1 MNRGQETDRKNKL
14 LMRFTLKQER
24 HTQFTKTHIHQ
35 FAHYGWKDILSSVFV
50 VVDVLERL
58 YCHDDGVR
66 PLLLGATDR
75 PVCAAPAAG
84 NVGKVPGRSPRQ
96 RRVPHVD
103 QERALVHNLW
113 AAGGGGQGGRRWWWW
128 WHGVIS
134 GRLPAA
140 SGDGDAVCTRAWHS
154 LKCFVVLESWKVYTE
169 LLILFSSKNAF
180 SVTLLPS
187 SLSLNS
193 YKTLKKNLVFRHFFA
208 ILSLAM

>member
-1 MNRGQETDRKNKL
+1 MVE
-14 LMRFTLKQER
+14 
-24 HTQFTKTHIHQ
+24 KTS
-35 FAHYGWKDILSSVFV
+35 ILSSVFI

-58 YCHDDGVR
+58 YCHDDGVGL
-66 PLLLGATDR
+66 LLLGATDR
-75 PVCAAPAAG
+75 PVCAAPAPG

-103 QERALVHNLW
+103 QERALVHNLR

-154 LKCFVVLESWKVYTE
+154 LKCFVVLEKCIPTLFSV
-169 LLILFSSKNAF
+169 ILF
-180 SVTLLPS
+180 PS
-187 SLSLNS
+187 SLSGLFEFLQTIQKNPVLKLFCNS
-193 YKTLKKNLVFRHFFA
+193 FTWNGMSFSVCVAPLLRNSKIESTYTQT
-208 ILSLAM
+208 LSLDGDVEK

>member
-58 YCHDDGVR
+58 YCHDGVC

-75 PVCAAPAAG
+75 SVGAG
-84 NVGKVPGRSPRQ
+84 PGSGDDGEVAGRSAGKG
-96 RRVPHVD
+96 RVPHVD
-103 QERALVHNLW
+103 QEWALIHNLG
-113 AAGGGGQGGRRWWWW
+113 AARGGGQGGHRRWWG
-128 WHGVIS
+128 WHGIIS

-154 LKCFVVLESWKVYTE
+154 LK
-169 LLILFSSKNAF
+169 
-180 SVTLLPS
+180 
-187 SLSLNS
+187 S
-193 YKTLKKNLVFRHFFA
+193 YKL
-208 ILSLAM
+208 